1 MMVIPNQPPIVG
13 GLNSYYLN
21 VRKFFEHQQ
30 SELGSCGIH
39 LKSPHMEAMVYFDSG
54 QLLSATCQTIAG
66 AVTDEEAMQQ
76 LLSAVEK
83 HNFTVSVYQIDPD
96 MIHFWANAM
105 HATPLHRDLST
116 DITDLDRLIAKM
128 INQQLN
134 GFIEVLIGDGVES
147 GILFFNSGKI
157 IDAHTSAGE
166 AGETVEHVRRLV
178 AETTAKGGTF
188 NVCTIGHHQKTGAGA
203 VKRMES
209 KVQSADAGTAPPA
222 TPSVDPIPMIE
233 EVLSLAASVCAESK
247 RAKDFTSHFRK
258 AAVELADKYSFLD
271 PFLNEFEFSGGKLRL
286 ERKVQPQALAAGV
299 LECIQRM
306 MASLGLASRFREKAD
321 GWFRVN
327 AQDLK
332 GLGVK
337 WSSR

>member
-1 MMVIPNQPPIVG
+1 MMVIPNQPPIVE

-30 SELGSCGIH
+30 SELGCCGIH
-39 LKSPHMEAMVYFDSG
+39 LKSPHMETMVYFDSG
-54 QLLSATCQTIAG
+54 QLLSATCRTNAG
-66 AVTDEEAMQQ
+66 SVTGEEAMQQ
-76 LLSAVEK
+76 LMSAVEK

-96 MIHFWANAM
+96 MIYFWANAL

-134 GFIEVLIGDGVES
+134 GFIEVLIGNGTES
-147 GILFFNSGKI
+147 GILFFNNGKI
-157 IDAHTSAGE
+157 IGANTSAGE
-166 AGETVEHVRRLV
+166 AGQTVEYVHHLV

-188 NVCTIGHHQKTGAGA
+188 NVSTICHHQKSEVSAP
-203 VKRMES
+203 KR
-209 KVQSADAGTAPPA
+209 VQSKDESVDAGTAPPA
-222 TPSVDPIPMIE
+222 PPSLDPIPMIE
-233 EVLSLAASVCAESK
+233 EVLSLAASVCTESK
-247 RAKDFTSHFRK
+247 RARDFATHFRK

-286 ERKVQPQALAAGV
+286 ERNVQPQALAAGV

-306 MASLGLASRFREKAD
+306 MTSLGLASRFRERAD

-327 AQDLK
+327 AKHLK

-337 WSSR
+337 LSSR